1 MASVNKRNSA
11 KFPFYC
17 VHCDAAITTQP
28 KKNTPQHLRSLNET
42 TGSKGSEAAGPRAQ
56 GPAPGARGRSR
67 GHAGWP
73 FPNLSR
79 PCPCP
84 HPRPAPI
91 RSSCS
96 SLLMLPFSS
105 PGQQEL
111 NTFFFL
117 LFRAVPAAHGRS
129 PATCATHTT
138 DHSTAGSL
146 TTEQARDHLTSS
158 GIRVGFV
165 TAEPRRERQTLSF
178 KLKKSDFQYCV
189 NFIYLFFHLF
199 AFS

>member
-1 MASVNKRNSA
+1 MKDPETPHAEKIMASVNKRNSA

-17 VHCDAAITTQP
+17 VHCDAAIITQP

-42 TGSKGSEAAGPRAQ
+42 TGSKRSEAAGPRAQ

-111 NTFFFL
+111 NTFFFCFL
-117 LFRAVPAAHGRS
+117 ELCLQHMEDPQPHVP
-129 PATCATHTT
+129 PTPQI
-138 DHSTAGSL
+138 TAPP
-146 TTEQARDHLTSS
+146 D
-158 GIRVGFV
+158 
-165 TAEPRRERQTLSF
+165 P
-178 KLKKSDFQYCV
+178 
-189 NFIYLFFHLF
+189 
-199 AFS
+199 